1 MLLKSFD
8 KIYIPHLHS
17 NSKKE
22 LTFDGSKSEN
32 VFNIIYS
39 INILKPIK
47 FSNEENLAKPRHHN
61 RYGKYKG
68 RYNFL
73 RENILNSIA

>member
-1 MLLKSFD
+1 MEVKVKMSLIL
-8 KIYIPHLHS
+8 YIP
-17 NSKKE
+17 
-22 LTFDGSKSEN
+22 
-32 VFNIIYS
+32 S
-39 INILKPIK
+39 IFLKPIK
-47 FSNEENLAKPRHHN
+47 FSNEENLAKPRHYN